1 MLAKNRYT
9 FQEGSQR
16 KMKKSTIFLSMLTGA
31 NFALPLLAQELEID
45 TQESL
50 ELVCPLHQ
58 DAEREPLDVTEIEQ
72 VEITF
77 IENEQ
82 PENEQTENN
91 PVAELINTEDVKP
104 TEQPEPIHPTLV
116 PVPVSALVPAPV
128 SNPEPTPT
136 TDAAPVNAQAEQI
149 NEDNQSA
156 QRILQHFAQVVAH
169 FFSLV
174 KDPKNPKVVQPNLN
188 GMFSNMVSIFMEAL
202 KKNRN
207 GVARRAPMPKEHA
220 NLAKKFNETVNQ
232 MVRKS

>member
-1 MLAKNRYT
+1 MLAKNRYK
-9 FQEGSQR
+9 FEEGAKQMN
-16 KMKKSTIFLSMLTGA
+16 KNNIFLSIVTVA
-31 NFALPLLAQELEID
+31 SFELPLLAQEM
-45 TQESL
+45 
-50 ELVCPLHQ
+50 ELAIQDKFERICPLHQ
-58 DAEREPLDVTEIEQ
+58 DIEN
-72 VEITF
+72 TH

-82 PENEQTENN
+82 IEKDLATEHMD
-91 PVAELINTEDVKP
+91 IKP

-116 PVPVSALVPAPV
+116 PAPV
-128 SNPEPTPT
+128 SNPAPTAT
-136 TDAAPVNAQAEQI
+136 SDAAPADAQAEQI

-207 GVARRAPMPKEHA
+207 GLARRAPMPKEHA
-220 NLAKKFNETVNQ
+220 DLAKKFNETVNQ